1 MGRTDKNA
9 LFIDCVFAK
18 GNTYYKAGTIR
29 ESIFISYYRY
39 MICNIFEL

>member
-1 MGRTDKNA
+1 MDRTDKNA
-9 LFIDCVFAK
+9 LFIDCLFAK
-18 GNTYYKAGTIR
+18 ANTYKAGTIR